1 MQNNSTTCHFTY
13 KQKLRSS
20 ERLVTE
26 PIPKN
31 RKNRVA
37 VKQKMYIKD

>member
-1 MQNNSTTCHFTY
+1 MQNNSTAFHFTY

-26 PIPKN
+26 PTPKN
-31 RKNRVA
+31 LLNPSG
-37 VKQKMYIKD
+37 VKQKMCIKD